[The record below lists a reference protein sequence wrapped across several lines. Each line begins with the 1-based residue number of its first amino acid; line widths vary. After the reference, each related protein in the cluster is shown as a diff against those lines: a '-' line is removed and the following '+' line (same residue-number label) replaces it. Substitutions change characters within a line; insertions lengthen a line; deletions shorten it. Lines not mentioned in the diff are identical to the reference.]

1 MRQDM
6 LNAAMHERTTSPA
19 AIRALIVEDE
29 PANRRLLRTLLGSID
44 GVEIVAEAVSAPEGR
59 QKLLELRPDLVFMD
73 IQMPGGN
80 GIELLRGLE
89 NPPEV
94 IFVTGH
100 PEYALPAL
108 EMHPADFLTKPVS
121 HKRLAECVLRVQR
134 RLVEKR
140 FADLALRIAG
150 LATTIRDDA
159 NSGGLIGAYPDQILI
174 RVRRRRV
181 WLEVADIAWIEGA
194 SQYCRVHA
202 KSGEF
207 LLSRSLNSME
217 SHLDPARFFRVHRS
231 AIVNATHVREV
242 RSTGDGQ
249 YCLYLDGGL
258 PIPVGRSRREA
269 LKRLVK
275 RIGRVTPP

>member
-1 MRQDM
+1 M
-6 LNAAMHERTTSPA
+6 LMNTLVNEREMPVTGL
-19 AIRALIVEDE
+19 RALIVEDE
-29 PANRRLLRTLLGSID
+29 PLGRRLLRTLLETIE
-44 GVEIVAEAVSAPEGR
+44 GVEIVAEAGSAVEAR
-59 QKLLELRPDLVFMD
+59 QLMAQHRPDLVFMD
-73 IQMPGGN
+73 IQMPGGS
-80 GIELLRGLE
+80 GIEMLKGLASR
-89 NPPEV
+89 PEV

-100 PEYALPAL
+100 PEFALSAL
-108 EMHPADFLTKPVS
+108 ELHPADFLTKPVS
-121 HKRLAECVLRVQR
+121 QKRLTECVLRVQR

-150 LATTIRDDA
+150 LATAVRDDLTSA
-159 NSGGLIGAYPDQILI
+159 NALVAEYPDQILI

-217 SHLDPARFFRVHRS
+217 ASLDPSRFFRIHRS
-231 AIVNATHVREV
+231 AIVNASHVREV

-249 YCLYLDGGL
+249 YCLHLDTGP

-275 RIGRVTPP
+275 GLGRKPN

>member
-1 MRQDM
+1 M
-6 LNAAMHERTTSPA
+6 LNALMQERKAPA
-19 AIRALIVEDE
+19 TAIRTLIVEDE
-29 PANRRLLRTLLGSID
+29 AANRRLLRTLLGAIE
-44 GVEIVAEAVSAPEGR
+44 GVDVVAEAVSAPEGL
-59 QKLLELRPDLVFMD
+59 QKLVELRPDLVFMD

-89 NPPEV
+89 SPPEV
-94 IFVTGH
+94 VFVTGY

-108 EMHPADFLTKPVS
+108 EMHPSDFITKPIS
-121 HKRLAECVLRVQR
+121 QKRLAECVQRVQR

-150 LATTIRDDA
+150 LTNAARDESRG
-159 NSGGLIGAYPDQILI
+159 NELLTGYPDQILI

-181 WLEVADIAWIEGA
+181 WLEVADIAWVEGA

-202 KSGEF
+202 RTGEF

-217 SHLDPARFFRVHRS
+217 ANLDPAQFFRIHRS
-231 AIVNATHVREV
+231 AIVNAAHVREV

-249 YCLYLDGGL
+249 YCLHLGSGP
-258 PIPVGRSRREA
+258 PIPVGRSRRET

-275 RIGRVTPP
+275 RIGQRT

>member
-1 MRQDM
+1 M
-6 LNAAMHERTTSPA
+6 LLNTHIKERDVPA
-19 AIRALIVEDE
+19 TGIRALIVEDE
-29 PANRRLLRTLLGSID
+29 PLGRRLLRTLLETIEGI
-44 GVEIVAEAVSAPEGR
+44 EIVGEATSAPEARHLIG
-59 QKLLELRPDLVFMD
+59 QHRPDLVFMD
-73 IQMPGGN
+73 IQMPGGS
-80 GIELLRGLE
+80 GIDMLKGLAMR
-89 NPPEV
+89 PEV
-94 IFVTGH
+94 IFVTGY
-100 PEYALPAL
+100 PEYALSAL
-108 EMHPADFLTKPVS
+108 ELHPADFLTKPIS
-121 HKRLAECVLRVQR
+121 QKRLTECVLRVQR

-150 LATTIRDDA
+150 MATAIRDDSA
-159 NSGGLIGAYPDQILI
+159 GNALIAEYPDQLLI

-194 SQYCRVHA
+194 SQYCRIHA

-217 SHLDPARFFRVHRS
+217 ANLDPARFFRIHRS
-231 AIVNATHVREV
+231 AIVNSSHVREV

-249 YCLYLDGGL
+249 YCLHLASGP

-275 RIGRVTPP
+275 GIGK